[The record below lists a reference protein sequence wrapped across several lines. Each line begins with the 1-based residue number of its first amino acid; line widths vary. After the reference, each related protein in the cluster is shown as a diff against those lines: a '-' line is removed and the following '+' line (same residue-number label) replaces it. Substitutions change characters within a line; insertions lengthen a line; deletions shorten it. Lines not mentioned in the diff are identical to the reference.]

1 MKWCPTLLL
10 NKDVPSPTLVRLY
23 IDELETNLDKID
35 GNSSCLFHIV
45 VAILLYADDV
55 VLLSK

>member
-1 MKWCPTLLL
+1 MKWCLILVL
-10 NKDVPSPTLVRLY
+10 NKNVPSSTLVRLY
-23 IDELETNLDKID
+23 IDELETNLDEID
-35 GNSSCLFHIV
+35 EDSSCLFHIV